1 MCNKKRFFESPTSNC
16 IAGKK
21 LQRDFS
27 SSIKLKL
34 IFVVSKVIIVGKRLI
49 GDEWKNRAYW
59 NTGAVYTKKEKK
71 MIMMNNNGRSHS
83 PPGID
88 QHEHR
93 RAAREDWTGQFGEQQ
108 P

>member
-1 MCNKKRFFESPTSNC
+1 
-16 IAGKK
+16 
-21 LQRDFS
+21 
-27 SSIKLKL
+27 
-34 IFVVSKVIIVGKRLI
+34 
-49 GDEWKNRAYW
+49 
-59 NTGAVYTKKEKK
+59 